1 MKKLNEKQKKILNIV
16 VTSLQIAVVL
26 LAVILS
32 AIVLANP
39 NVESNKVGKVGTKL
53 LPVLTDSMAGDRK
66 DSFRKGDLVIS
77 KTPKNPE
84 NLKVGDIVT
93 FKAIID
99 GREQPTRTE
108 SLKRT

>member
-39 NVESNKVGKVGTKL
+39 NVESNKV
-53 LPVLTDSMAGDRK
+53 AR
-66 DSFRKGDLVIS
+66 
-77 KTPKNPE
+77 
-84 NLKVGDIVT
+84 
-93 FKAIID
+93 
-99 GREQPTRTE
+99 
-108 SLKRT
+108 